1 MDKLTGKSM
10 AKIQAHT
17 PPTGTLRP
25 CQEQSKNWDT
35 TQNLYIEGN
44 NLEMLKLL
52 QKSYYKDVKMIY
64 DKLTRYIRYQTNI
77 LPMDE
82 SEEANFALLAVCL
95 DSDMDLDVVH
105 GIAKLKKEF
114 GAKTMRVVFRDSC
127 FDDTVVKT
135 NTYCILKDNG
145 ADWIEC
151 I

>member
-1 MDKLTGKSM
+1 MDKLTGKTM
-10 AKIQAHT
+10 AKIQIHA
-17 PPTGTLRP
+17 PSTGTLRP
-25 CQEQSKNWDT
+25 CQEQSKEWDT
-35 TQNLYIEGN
+35 TQNLYIEGD
-44 NLEMLKLL
+44 NLEMHKLL
-52 QKSYYKDVKMIY
+52 QKSYCIDVKMIN
-64 DKLTRYIRYQTNI
+64 DKLVRCIRYQTNI

-82 SEEANFALLAVCL
+82 DEEANFALLAVCL
-95 DSDMDLDVVH
+95 DSGIGLDVVH
-105 GIAKLKKEF
+105 GIADLKKEF